1 MPSHTWWYTARASG
15 IVAWVLVSSAV
26 LMGLS
31 LSLRL
36 TRRRPKPAW
45 VLADSP
51 LGKTPLL
58 KIDGTVLFES
68 AVICEYL
75 EDTLPHPL
83 HPQDPIERARHR
95 GWIEFGSAIL
105 GDIWGLETAQ
115 DAAGVARKSEDLR
128 KKFVWLEGSLGAGP
142 FFAGPRFHLVDAVF
156 GPVFRYFD
164 VFDALADLGVF
175 TALPKV
181 CAWRTQLAQRPSV
194 RDAVTAD
201 YNDRLRGFLR
211 AKNAYLL
218 QWTRAA
224 QDGPHALAAPSST
237 LGAPPPGAA

>member
-1 MPSHTWWYTARASG
+1 MPKLT
-15 IVAWVLVSSAV
+15 LVSHYLCPYVQRVAIALTEKAV
-26 LMGLS
+26 AFDRVYVDLAA
-31 LSLRL
+31 
-36 TRRRPKPAW
+36 KPAW
-45 VLADSP
+45 FLADSP

-58 KIDGTVLFES
+58 KIDGTVLFDS